1 MDVGQITIDNF
12 EEFQTEAIRLGIRFE
27 DRNFYFDESPEIP
40 GLMAWMLTYGGKY
53 NPYYQPCH
61 KNELTKNYS
70 ILIMSSEK
78 SKKSKIL
85 IDLFS

>member
-40 GLMAWMLTYGGKY
+40 GLMAWMLTYGGK
-53 NPYYQPCH
+53 
-61 KNELTKNYS
+61 
-70 ILIMSSEK
+70 
-78 SKKSKIL
+78 
-85 IDLFS
+85 